1 MYPDGWDYSRLKFS
15 VKNKFSQEELNWD
28 LGLGLGLDNNLSY
41 DLRNTHQKTDYFKD
55 LLQLDI
61 VNPQAPFPNNIPT
74 ALQPSKRNISAS
86 CKLIPQDK
94 TACVICDFKAKTR
107 NPSKDLTDHYGK
119 LFLTCFS
126 STLETLLSKYL
137 YLSLQNVFYKY
148 YG

>member
-1 MYPDGWDYSRLKFS
+1 MYPEGDYPRLKFT
-15 VKNKFSQEELNWD
+15 VKNYLSRDELNWD
-28 LGLGLGLDNNLSY
+28 FGLGLDNNMSY
-41 DLRNTHQKTDYFKD
+41 DLRNTHQKNVDFKD
-55 LLQLDI
+55 LPQLDI
-61 VNPQAPFPNNIPT
+61 VNPQVHLPDDTPT
-74 ALQPSKRNISAS
+74 APVLQPSKQSTRAS
-86 CKLIPQDK
+86 CKLKPPDK

-126 STLETLLSKYL
+126 STLETFLSKYL